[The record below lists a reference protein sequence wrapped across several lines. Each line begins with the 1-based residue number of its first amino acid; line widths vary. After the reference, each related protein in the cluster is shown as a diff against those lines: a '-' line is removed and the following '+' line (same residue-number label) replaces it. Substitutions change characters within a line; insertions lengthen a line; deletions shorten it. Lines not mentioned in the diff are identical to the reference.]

1 MGGYDVIV
9 VGAGNAGL
17 TASASM
23 AQKGLKVLL
32 LERHNLPGGSATSF
46 CRGRFEFEVALHQLS
61 GLGSP
66 ENPGP
71 LRALLG
77 SLGVLDSLQFVEMS
91 DLYRVQ
97 TLDGFDITLRADRHQ
112 VVQELQNRFP
122 SEKGAIES
130 FFQLVY
136 DFAQQMLQAVVFRD
150 PEPSREKYPLLY
162 RYALVPCKE
171 VLDAYFR
178 DDLLK
183 AVVSAYWGYLG
194 MPPSRLAFTYLAM
207 LFFTYIEFKPFHLN
221 GGSQAMSNAIA
232 SRFLAQG
239 GTFRTNCGVRRIR
252 VDGGAVRG
260 VVTDDGEEIP
270 ARFVVSNVSPVA
282 TYLQLIGRD
291 LVPEEALTE
300 MRGRSLG
307 PSAFTV
313 YMGFDCE
320 HEQLGITESTN
331 FILPHIEIGDR
342 AYNQMREVEMGSE
355 FMLLSCY
362 DVADPDFSP
371 PGTCQASL
379 VTLKFGEPWLRV
391 PVTEYYRTKYRGAE
405 AMLRTT
411 ERVLPGLRAHLEE
424 AEAATP
430 LTHMRY
436 LGHPGGSIYGFEQ
449 QTKDSLF
456 FQPGRRSP
464 IGGLFF
470 ASGWSGDCGFQPTLE
485 AGRAVARSIL
495 KTLDAGSEGA

>member
-9 VGAGNAGL
+9 VGAGNGGL
-17 TASASM
+17 TASAAL
-23 AQKGLKVLL
+23 AQKGLNVLL

-61 GLGSP
+61 GLGTP
-66 ENPGP
+66 QNPGP
-71 LRALLG
+71 LRGLLG
-77 SLGVLDSLQFVEMS
+77 SLGVLEDLSFVEMS

-97 TLDGFDITLRADRHQ
+97 TLDGFDVTLRADRHQ
-112 VVQELQNRFP
+112 VVTELQDRFP
-122 SEKGAIES
+122 GEKGAIEA

-136 DFAQQMLQAVVFRD
+136 DFAEQMVQAIILRD
-150 PEPSREKYPLLY
+150 PEPSREKYPVLY
-162 RYALVPCKE
+162 RYSLLPSKD
-171 VLDAYFR
+171 VLDEYFQ
-178 DDLLK
+178 DPVLK
-183 AVVSAYWGYLG
+183 AVLSAYWGYLG
-194 MPPSRLAFTYLAM
+194 LPPSRLAFTYLAM

-221 GGSQAMSNAIA
+221 GGSQALSNAIA

-239 GTFRTNCGVRRIR
+239 GTVRYHCGVKKIL
-252 VDGGAVRG
+252 VEGGAVRG
-260 VVTDDGEEIP
+260 VLTDDGEEIP
-270 ARFVVSNVSPVA
+270 ARFVISNVSPVI
-282 TYLQLIGRD
+282 TYLQLIGD
-291 LVPEEALTE
+291 DQVPEKALTE

-307 PSAFTV
+307 PSAFTL

-320 HEQLGITESTN
+320 HGELDITESTN
-331 FILPHIEIGDR
+331 FILPHTEIGDR

-371 PGTCQASL
+371 PGTSQVSL

-391 PVTEYYRTKYRGAE
+391 PSTEYFRTKYRCAE

-411 ERVLPGLRAHLEE
+411 ERVYPNLRAHIEE
-424 AEAATP
+424 MEVATP

-436 LGHPGGSIYGFEQ
+436 LGHPAGSIYGFEQ
-449 QTKDSLF
+449 HTKDALF

-464 IGGLFF
+464 IEGLFF
-470 ASGWSGDCGFQPTLE
+470 ASGWTGDPGFQPTLE
-485 AGRAVARSIL
+485 AGKAAARSIL
-495 KTLDAGSEGA
+495 KEMDA